1 MAGKEFLDPRQVAFM
16 EYFFEPKSET
26 FGNCLQSALKA
37 GYSDGYAEQLTSRL
51 PNWLKE
57 SFDKLKRKGM
67 LTKAEHNLFK
77 LLDVD
82 ENDPRLVA
90 IKADISKFVAS
101 RLGKAVYSERTE
113 LSGKDG
119 EPINLKWN
127 LIVNGDRKD
136 NPDSQMA
143 TETPEQ

>member
-1 MAGKEFLDPRQVAFM
+1 MSGKNFLDPRQVAFL

-26 FGNCLQSALKA
+26 FGNSLRSAIKA
-37 GYSDGYAEQLTSRL
+37 GYDEGYAEQLTSRM

-67 LTKAEHNLFK
+67 LTKAENNLFK
-77 LLDVD
+77 LLDLD

-127 LIVNGDRKD
+127 LIVNGNREDD
-136 NPDSQMA
+136 SDSQVA

>member
-1 MAGKEFLDPRQVAFM
+1 
-16 EYFFEPKSET
+16 
-26 FGNCLQSALKA
+26 LKA

-67 LTKAEHNLFK
+67 LTKAENNLFK
-77 LLDVD
+77 LLDLD